1 MTPEEGLMRSLSTLR
16 ALVGTFS
23 ERTSSTSAE
32 LLQLDCLI
40 RKYPAAAALSLKL
53 AQRIPADLPAPPGWS
68 AAANLNGV
76 PLWEWRGG
84 GLYVATADLDQ
95 LRFLG
100 AALSRF
106 DRMTAEQLRAYIG
119 E

>member
-1 MTPEEGLMRSLSTLR
+1 MRSLSTLR

-32 LLQLDCLI
+32 LLQLDYL

-100 AALSRF
+100 AALSRC